1 MVADSLKSS
10 ETFWEYFMRSRLL
23 KIALAFNLIYFFGVL
38 VSFAIIFLHGSI
50 FDTVFIVDFRVFYE
64 SGQVFTQTPG
74 QIYAVNPN
82 GLPFRYF
89 PSFAAYM
96 AIFSS
101 IPMIPL
107 YLINISFMMLCNVG
121 IVYLVYQI
129 CIQKEVKTQTKN
141 FERTL
146 VFVFIAPQHIVNIM
160 FGQITQ
166 LAILFM
172 LIALTILQS
181 NDRNTIQWYFIV
193 GLLIGLAS
201 TIKPF
206 FLVFFPFLIPISIG
220 GRFGISM
227 SLRHLVGVSI
237 GFILTMIPNFVFFV
251 FYPNALG
258 EFLAINLMQTLTGQ
272 HSTSLTN
279 LILFFVPNM
288 FLIKLGII
296 TVIGGVIFFKSYCRF
311 IRTPQM
317 TKSYLQHF
325 TEMAFLVLL
334 VYPDSWFLF
343 LAVWYAFLAPSMLS
357 LYSSPLKSKE
367 EMRTLDLIWSGS
379 NNLLAFFWIG
389 IIIHYLILGFDPIVP
404 IWLLILYIL
413 YQRVVR
419 KIEMPQNTTCTDKYL
434 YQNEDCTDF

>member
-1 MVADSLKSS
+1 
-10 ETFWEYFMRSRLL
+10 MRSRLL
-23 KIALAFNLIYFFGVL
+23 KIALAFNLIYFFGIII
-38 VSFAIIFLHGSI
+38 SFSILFLQGSI
-50 FDTVFIVDFRVFYE
+50 FETAFMVDFRVFYE
-64 SGQVFTQTPG
+64 SGQAFASAPG

-89 PSFAAYM
+89 PSFAAFI

-101 IPMIPL
+101 IPMVQL

-121 IVYLVYQI
+121 IVYFVFQI
-129 CIQKEVKTQTKN
+129 CIQKGISTQTKN

-146 VFVFIAPQHIVNIM
+146 AIVFMVPQHIVNII

-166 LAILFM
+166 LAILSM

-181 NDRNTIQWYFIV
+181 NNRNTIQWYIIV

-206 FLVFFPFLIPISIG
+206 FLIFIPFLIPISIG
-220 GRFGISM
+220 GRFGISI
-227 SLRHLVGVSI
+227 SLRHFLGVSF
-237 GFILTMIPNFVFFV
+237 GFVLTMVPNFVFFIL
-251 FYPNALG
+251 YPNALG

-279 LILFFVPNM
+279 LILVFIPNTN
-288 FLIKLGII
+288 LIKIGII
-296 TVIGGVIFFKSYCRF
+296 AVIGGVIFFRSYLRF
-311 IRTPQM
+311 IRAPRM
-317 TKSYLQHF
+317 NKSFLEHF
-325 TEMAFLVLL
+325 TEVTFLVLL

-357 LYSSPLKSKE
+357 LFNS
-367 EMRTLDLIWSGS
+367 DLISGKKMKKLNLLWSGS

-389 IIIHYLILGFDPIVP
+389 IVIHYLILGFDPIIP
-404 IWLLILYIL
+404 IWLLILYVL
-413 YQRVVR
+413 YQRV
-419 KIEMPQNTTCTDKYL
+419 ITE
-434 YQNEDCTDF
+434 